1 MASSPSA
8 DTTVAAISPRTMRQ
22 ALIILT
28 GVNLLNY
35 LDRFIVPPLLGA
47 IKSDLHLS
55 DTQVGLLATGF
66 LLVYMVVAPCFGM
79 LSDRGGSRARLM
91 AIGVVIWSIAT
102 ALGGLAGSFLG
113 LLLARAVV
121 GVGEASYGT
130 IAPTVLADYFP
141 PERRGRVL
149 SIFYIAV
156 PVGGAL
162 GYIVGGLMNTHFGW
176 RPAFWIA
183 GLPGLLLAWFV
194 LRLPTPPTTA
204 PDPAAEPVGRRPI
217 DWEAYR
223 HLASNLRF
231 GITVAGYAAYTF
243 GIGALAHWMPE
254 FLKRV
259 RGLSSAEADTNFGL
273 ILVVTGLV
281 GTMLGGWL
289 GDRLLRHTKHAY
301 LLVSGVATLLAA
313 PLTWLALTAT
323 DKFTYFAALTLGEV
337 LIFVCTG
344 PINSAILNYVAP
356 QYRASAMGLTILLIH
371 LFGDVPSPALVGW
384 ISDSAGL
391 QTGMMI
397 IPAAVLVGGLI
408 WTLGAWQGRREVPQP
423 T

>member
-1 MASSPSA
+1 MAPPPA
-8 DTTVAAISPRTMRQ
+8 DTTVAPISPRTMRY

-47 IKSDLHLS
+47 IKSDLQIT
-55 DTQVGLLATGF
+55 DTQAGLLATGF
-66 LLVYMVVAPCFGM
+66 LLVYMVVAPLFGM

-91 AIGVVIWSIAT
+91 AIGVVIWSVAT

-162 GYIVGGLMNTHFGW
+162 GYIVGGLMNSHFGW

-183 GLPGLLLAWFV
+183 GIPGLLLAWFV
-194 LRLPTPPTTA
+194 LRLPTPPSS
-204 PDPAAEPVGRRPI
+204 PDRNADRPARRGI

-223 HLASNLRF
+223 HLMRNGRF
-231 GITVAGYAAYTF
+231 GVTVLGYAAYTF

-259 RGLSSAEADTNFGL
+259 RGLPSAEADTNFGL

-281 GTMLGGWL
+281 GTILGGWL
-289 GDRLLRHTKHAY
+289 GDRLLRYTRHAY

-323 DKFTYFAALTLGEV
+323 DKVTYLAALTLGEI

-356 QYRASAMGLTILLIH
+356 RYRASAMGLTILLIH
-371 LFGDVPSPALVGW
+371 LFGDVPSPALVGR
-384 ISDSAGL
+384 ISDGAGL
-391 QTGMMI
+391 QAGMMI
-397 IPAAVLVGGLI
+397 IPVAVLISGMI
-408 WTLGAWQGRREVPQP
+408 WTLGAWPGRRATPHP